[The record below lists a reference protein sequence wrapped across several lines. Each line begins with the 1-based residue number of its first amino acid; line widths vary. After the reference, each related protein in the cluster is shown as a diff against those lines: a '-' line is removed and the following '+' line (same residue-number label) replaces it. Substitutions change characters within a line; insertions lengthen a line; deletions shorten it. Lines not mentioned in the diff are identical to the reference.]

1 MRVLLDTHFVQR
13 LVAEPAKISR
23 REHAVISRSD
33 IVISAVSIWELRIKW
48 QKHSGNRR
56 RRDLLDPATAL
67 QFIIDNEIQLA
78 PLTGEDCI
86 VSLDRPVAHRDPF
99 DEMLLIHAQRLGA
112 KLLTRDGD
120 LEGHPL
126 VVQLS

>member
-1 MRVLLDTHFVQR
+1 MKVLLDTHFVQR
-13 LVAEPAKISR
+13 LVATPNTISR

-56 RRDLLDPATAL
+56 RRDLLDPAAAL
-67 QFIIDNEIQLA
+67 QFIVENEIELA
-78 PLTGEDCI
+78 PLTAEDCAAT
-86 VSLDRPVAHRDPF
+86 LDTPVPHRDPF